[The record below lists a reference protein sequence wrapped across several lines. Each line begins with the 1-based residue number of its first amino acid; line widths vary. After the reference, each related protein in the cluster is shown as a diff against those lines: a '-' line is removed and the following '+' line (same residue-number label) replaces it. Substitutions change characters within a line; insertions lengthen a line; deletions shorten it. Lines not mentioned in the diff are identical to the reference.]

1 MLIGGGG
8 RVRGGGV
15 RGWTFQI
22 VDFQRLAS
30 LQNTSAGIS
39 PGVVTLLL

>member
-1 MLIGGGG
+1 MGVGSGGGG
-8 RVRGGGV
+8 GEGV

-22 VDFQRLAS
+22 LDFQRLAS